1 MKKQICF
8 MGITAVLLF
17 SGCGSHVEDGDETIV
32 LQTPVIETMVGT
44 EEEDTGEE
52 AYWEENL
59 LPLPDELKSMD
70 GSEEWQKG
78 MEEYC
83 KKSSAVLER
92 NSRSGPAEMGRR
104 NSRIRT
110 L

>member
-32 LQTPVIETMVGT
+32 LQTPVIETAVGT

-52 AYWEENL
+52 AYWEEHL
-59 LPLPDELKSMD
+59 LPVPESLKQMER
-70 GSEEWQKG
+70 GTPEWQG
-78 MEEYC
+78 EWE
-83 KKSSAVLER
+83 
-92 NSRSGPAEMGRR
+92 G
-104 NSRIRT
+104 
-110 L
+110 